1 MSSSLTRWLPSTR
14 LACQGLLPRFI
25 SWTTPFESHFD
36 RLRTSIRAS
45 PWINLRTGL
54 DVGYFLDAWRFLTS
68 IPIPLASR
76 ATPPELGPSLKY
88 FSLVGL
94 VLGLLWAISDWT
106 FRQVFPMPVATA
118 LLLAVQAITTGALHL
133 DGLADTCDGVFL
145 SGGPAR
151 RLEVMRDSR
160 IGVFGAVGL
169 VTVLLIK
176 YSAFVSL
183 SAEPRF
189 VVIIGIGAISRWAIG
204 VAVQSY
210 PYAREH
216 GLGTS
221 FKMGAGPIDVII
233 SSTVAISAAF
243 LLFGPWGIL
252 VAAWAG
258 LWLWISASF
267 ILSRLP
273 GLTGDTYGAISE
285 VVEIAV
291 LLLLVGL
298 LHTGLFPAV

>member
-1 MSSSLTRWLPSTR
+1 M
-14 LACQGLLPRFI
+14 I
-25 SWTTPFESHFD
+25 
-36 RLRTSIRAS
+36 
-45 PWINLRTGL
+45 LRTGPN
-54 DVGYFLDAWRFLTS
+54 VGYFLHAWRFLTS
-68 IPIPLASR
+68 IPVPVTSTYSPTPL
-76 ATPPELGPSLKY
+76 ELGPSLKY

-94 VLGLLWAISDWT
+94 VLGLLWAISDWA
-106 FRQVFPMPVATA
+106 FRQILPLPVATA

-133 DGLADTCDGVFL
+133 DGLADTCDGLFL
-145 SGGPAR
+145 SGGPER

-160 IGVFGAVGL
+160 IGVFGTVGL

-176 YSAFVSL
+176 YSSIVSL

-189 VVIIGIGAISRWAIG
+189 VAIIEIGTISRWAMG
-204 VAVQSY
+204 LAVQRY

-233 SSTVAISAAF
+233 SSIVAISADL
-243 LLFGPWGIL
+243 LLFGPRGIL
-252 VAAWAG
+252 VVAWAW
-258 LWLWISASF
+258 LWSWISASF

-291 LLLLVGL
+291 LLLLAGMS
-298 LHTGLFPAV
+298 HTGLFP